1 MFLRDLGRFLL
12 RPFQKDRGLRAEG
25 APGFP
30 GKLRAAVHRAL
41 HPGAK
46 WSAGIIVVGGLLLAL
61 VFGWELTET
70 ALGYAAY
77 LLSAYALVLLVLSL
91 VPLARLLREKA
102 LRLPP
107 VRMYLQQEV
116 LRARIALCGGVCVNL
131 VYAAYR
137 GALGIAYG
145 SVWFGATAAYYLV
158 LSGIR
163 LYVAW
168 GGFRGLTPR
177 QEARRYTATG
187 ALMLLLSLAMAG
199 MIVQMV
205 LQNEG
210 YSYPGTVIYASA
222 AYTFYSLVLAAVNL
236 GRRHRL
242 GLLLSAAKIVN
253 FAAALMSLLAL
264 QTAMLAQFGG
274 PGEEAFRRAQNAMLG
289 GFVTLATVGM
299 AAAMIVRGRRQL
311 RRSGRS

>member
-1 MFLRDLGRFLL
+1 
-12 RPFQKDRGLRAEG
+12 
-25 APGFP
+25 
-30 GKLRAAVHRAL
+30 
-41 HPGAK
+41 
-46 WSAGIIVVGGLLLAL
+46 
-61 VFGWELTET
+61 
-70 ALGYAAY
+70 
-77 LLSAYALVLLVLSL
+77 
-91 VPLARLLREKA
+91 
-102 LRLPP
+102 
-107 VRMYLQQEV
+107 MYLQREV

-163 LYVAW
+163 LFIAW

-177 QEARRYTATG
+177 QQARRYTATG

-274 PGEEAFRRAQNAMLG
+274 GGEEAFRRAQNAMLG

>member
-1 MFLRDLGRFLL
+1 MSFKDIGRFLL
-12 RPFQKDRGLRAEG
+12 HPFKKDRSLSFAV

-30 GKLRAAVHRAL
+30 GKLRMLAVRAAQGLRAVVHRAL
-41 HPGAK
+41 YPGAK

-61 VFGWELTET
+61 TFGLELTET

-77 LLSAYALVLLVLSL
+77 LFSSYALVLLILSL
-91 VPLARLLREKA
+91 VPLARAFREKA
-102 LRLPP
+102 LQFPP
-107 VRMYLQQEV
+107 VRAYLQQEV
-116 LRARIALCGGVCVNL
+116 LRARIALYGGVCINL

-145 SVWFGATAAYYLV
+145 SAWFGATAAYYLV

-168 GGFRGLTPR
+168 SDFRGLSPR

-205 LQNEG
+205 LQNEE
-210 YSYPGTVIYASA
+210 I
-222 AYTFYSLVLAAVNL
+222 
-236 GRRHRL
+236 GRAH
-242 GLLLSAAKIVN
+242 V
-253 FAAALMSLLAL
+253 
-264 QTAMLAQFGG
+264 
-274 PGEEAFRRAQNAMLG
+274 
-289 GFVTLATVGM
+289 
-299 AAAMIVRGRRQL
+299 
-311 RRSGRS
+311 

>member
-1 MFLRDLGRFLL
+1 MFFKDLGRFLL
-12 RPFQKDRGLRAEG
+12 RPFQKDRGLRA
-25 APGFP
+25 F
-30 GKLRAAVHRAL
+30 VHRAL

-46 WSAGIIVVGGLLLAL
+46 CSAGIIVVGGLLLAL
-61 VFGWELTET
+61 VFGWGLTET

-107 VRMYLQQEV
+107 VQIYLQQEV

-163 LYVAW
+163 LFIAW

-210 YSYPGTVIYASA
+210 CTPTRERSSTP
-222 AYTFYSLVLAAVNL
+222 
-236 GRRHRL
+236 RRPTR
-242 GLLLSAAKIVN
+242 S
-253 FAAALMSLLAL
+253 
-264 QTAMLAQFGG
+264 TAWCW
-274 PGEEAFRRAQNAMLG
+274 PR
-289 GFVTLATVGM
+289 
-299 AAAMIVRGRRQL
+299 
-311 RRSGRS
+311 

>member
-1 MFLRDLGRFLL
+1 MLFKDLGRFFL
-12 RPFQKDRGLRAEG
+12 RPFQKDRGLPTEG

-61 VFGWELTET
+61 VFGWGLTET

-116 LRARIALCGGVCVNL
+116 LRARIALYGGVCVNL

-163 LYVAW
+163 LFIAW

-274 PGEEAFRRAQNAMLG
+274 GEAFRRAQNAMLG

-299 AAAMIVRGRRQL
+299 AVAMIVRGLRQL

>member
-1 MFLRDLGRFLL
+1 MLFRDLGRFLL
-12 RPFQKDRGLRAEG
+12 RPFQKDRGLRA
-25 APGFP
+25 F
-30 GKLRAAVHRAL
+30 VHRAL

-46 WSAGIIVVGGLLLAL
+46 CSAGIIVVGGLLLAL
-61 VFGWELTET
+61 VFGWGLTET

-107 VRMYLQQEV
+107 VRMYLQREV

-163 LYVAW
+163 LFIAW

-177 QEARRYTATG
+177 QQARRYTATG
-187 ALMLLLSLAMAG
+187 ALMLLLSLAIAG

-236 GRRHRL
+236 GRRHQL
-242 GLLLSAAKIVN
+242 GLLLSATKIVN

-299 AAAMIVRGRRQL
+299 AAAMIVRGLRQL